1 MQLETQEVSEKCIVQ
16 AYKHNMRFFAALF
29 SRLRNF
35 LSLSLYEY
43 KSRVRLEMFKEER
56 DELALFTHDSW
67 RVFRILSEFVEGF
80 ETMTTIG
87 PSVSIFGSAKLPP
100 ESPYYQMAIDVA
112 QHVAQKGF
120 AIITG
125 GGPGIMEA
133 ANKGAQSVN
142 GASCGLAIDLPFE
155 ARPNDYIDLKYRLN
169 FRYFFVRKVMF
180 IRYAQGYVFLP
191 GGFGTLDELF
201 EALTLIQT
209 KKIKAFPIY
218 LMGKNYWVEM
228 LKWIE
233 LTMLAEGCI
242 TEEDFNLFKIT
253 DDPEE
258 VANGIERHYQREKA
272 MRNF

>member
-1 MQLETQEVSEKCIVQ
+1 MPFRDDHDQ
-16 AYKHNMRFFAALF
+16 A
-29 SRLRNF
+29 S
-35 LSLSLYEY
+35 
-43 KSRVRLEMFKEER
+43 
-56 DELALFTHDSW
+56 LFTHDSW
-67 RVFRILSEFVEGF
+67 RVFRIISEFVEGF
-80 ETMTTIG
+80 ETMTNIG
-87 PSVSIFGSAKLPP
+87 PSVSIFGSARLPP
-100 ESPYYQMAIDVA
+100 DSIYYNLAVEVA
-112 QHVAQKGF
+112 KHIAKKGF

-133 ANKGAQSVN
+133 ANKGAQEVN
-142 GASCGLAIDLPFE
+142 GNSCGLAVDLPFE
-155 ARPNDYIDLKYRLN
+155 SEPNGFIDPKYRLS

-218 LMGKNYWVEM
+218 LMGRSYWVEM

-233 LTMLAEGCI
+233 QTMLAEGCI
-242 TEEDFNLFKIT
+242 SATDFDLFHIT

-258 VANGIERHYQREKA
+258 VANGIERHYQRSRA
-272 MRNF
+272 TRNF